1 VSAAA
6 DSRVPAVRMTAI
18 DKRYPGVHALDGAS
32 FELRA
37 GEVHA
42 LVGEN
47 GAGKSTLMK
56 VLAGIVRPD
65 GGVVEVAGEPVSFG
79 GPRDAHLAGIST
91 VHQELNLVP
100 HLTVAQ
106 NIFLGRQGR
115 RAGIFVDDAA
125 LDRRTRALFDRLH
138 IALDPRAMASGL
150 TVAKQ
155 QMVEIARALSMDA
168 RVLVMDEP
176 TAALTDT
183 EIAELFRIIRG
194 LRAEGVGVVH
204 ISHRLEE
211 LREISDRIT
220 VMRDG
225 RTLETL
231 TTAGVELGEVIRLMV
246 GRALTERPPRAGAEQ
261 VAADGEPGAQ
271 PAALEVRNLSRGR
284 VVRDVSFSV
293 RRGEIL
299 GIAGL
304 VGAGRT
310 ETARLIFAADRRD
323 GGEVLVGGR
332 AVRLRTP
339 SDAVA
344 AGLAYLSEDR
354 KQFGLALG
362 MSVEENTVTATLPRF
377 AAPGGWIKRSKTR
390 AVARAHVESLR
401 IRTPGLRQKVRNLSG
416 GNQQKVV
423 LAKWLTADC
432 EVLIV
437 DEPTRGIDVGA
448 KDEIYTLLDRLAEQG
463 RAIVMISSEL
473 PEVLRMSHRV
483 LVMCEGRVTG
493 ELTAAEATQERI
505 MTLAT
510 MRTAVVDTQTSHT
523 PTHDHENEG
532 EPA

>member
-1 VSAAA
+1 VNAV
-6 DSRVPAVRMTAI
+6 VPAVRMSGI
-18 DKRYPGVHALDGAS
+18 DKHYPGVRALDGAS

-115 RAGIFVDDAA
+115 RAGVFVDDAA
-125 LDRRTRALFDRLH
+125 LNRRTAALFDRLN
-138 IALDPRAMASGL
+138 IALDPRAPASGL

-155 QMVEIARALSMDA
+155 QMVEIARALSMQA

-176 TAALTDT
+176 TATLTDT

-194 LRAEGVGVVH
+194 LRADGVGVVH

-231 TTAGVELGEVIRLMV
+231 ATAGVHLDQVIRLMV
-246 GRALTERPPRAGAEQ
+246 GRTLTAAGPRP
-261 VAADGEPGAQ
+261 AADTADRGGE

-332 AVRLRTP
+332 VVRLRTP
-339 SDAVA
+339 RDAVA

-362 MSVEENTVTATLPRF
+362 MGVEENTVLATLPRF
-377 AAPGGWIKRSKTR
+377 AALGGWIRRAQTR

-448 KDEIYTLLDRLAEQG
+448 KDEIYALLNGLAEQG

-510 MRTAVVDTQTSHT
+510 MRSAVVDTHAVDHAPAS
-523 PTHDHENEG
+523 PTDPNDPTEG

>member
-1 VSAAA
+1 MNTPASTAASAAGSTA
-6 DSRVPAVRMTAI
+6 PPAVRMTGI
-18 DKRYPGVHALDGAS
+18 DKHYPGVHALDGAS
-32 FELRA
+32 FELLA

-65 GGVVEVAGEPVSFG
+65 GGVVEVAGEPVSFS

-115 RAGIFVDDAA
+115 RAGVFVDDAA
-125 LDRRTRALFDRLH
+125 LDRRTAALFDRLH
-138 IALDPRAMASGL
+138 IALDPRAPASGL

-194 LRAEGVGVVH
+194 LRSEGVGVVH

-246 GRALTERPPRAGAEQ
+246 GRKLTERPPRAGAEQ
-261 VAADGEPGAQ
+261 ITDGGQGEE

-310 ETARLIFAADRRD
+310 ETARLIFAADRPD

-377 AAPGGWIKRSKTR
+377 AAPGGWIRRSRTR

-448 KDEIYTLLDRLAEQG
+448 KDEIYTLLDGLAAQG

-510 MRTAVVDTQTSHT
+510 MRNAVVDTQTR
-523 PTHDHENEG
+523 EG